1 MTAKFTKEQLAE
13 WIENIKLFAEGDHEL
28 SIAWFKG
35 TKDSP
40 LAIVAGWSPLF
51 SDKSEVSDLFC
62 CSKSHP
68 EYVMCIKI
76 AKNEGPY
83 VYIDYEFMNMPIDPT
98 TGEVENT
105 EVMLEWDDPA
115 DYAAEFFM
123 HEWERLM
130 ETCEEELG

>member
-1 MTAKFTKEQLAE
+1 MNTKFTKEQLTA
-13 WIENIKLFAEGDHEL
+13 WIEEIKEAAKDDTTF
-28 SIAWFKG
+28 SIAWFNG

-40 LAIVAGWSPLF
+40 LAIVAGWAPLF
-51 SDKSEVSDLFC
+51 SDKSEVNDLFC

-83 VYIDYEFMNMPIDPT
+83 VYIDYEFMNMPTDPET
-98 TGEVENT
+98 EEVENT
-105 EVMLEWDDPA
+105 EVMLEWDDPS

-130 ETCEEELG
+130 ETCLEVV